1 MKTVKRTVV
10 VYLDMASVDSAD
22 CIPHGCACLVGGD
35 LSYIPTVPDGY
46 LRNRVEIEVYVP
58 VKNETIDLGKAEAV
72 KVE

>member
-1 MKTVKRTVV
+1 MKTVKRTIT
-10 VYLDMASVDSAD
+10 VYLDMFPIESDVDSAF
-22 CIPHGCACLVGGD
+22 GCAYIAAAGSPNISIGD
-35 LSYIPTVPDGY
+35 GW